1 MTSRIQSTETCFGFE
16 TSEDYPNCK
25 FLFVLDSESK
35 SVNIKVVNSITSFV
49 EEMNFEDFSKFI
61 KWGDKLVK
69 KAEKV
74 KK

>member
-1 MTSRIQSTETCFGFE
+1 MTSRVQSTETGFGWK

-35 SVNIKVVNSITSFV
+35 SVNIKVVNQITSFV
-49 EEMNFEDFSKFI
+49 EEMSFEDFSSFM
-61 KWGDKLVK
+61 KWGNKLVK
-69 KAEKV
+69 EIEKI